1 VWRHSSQQAAR
12 RNRNIFSGFA
22 VLTVLMKNH
31 DHIIQGMAGGGD
43 FRVIAAQT
51 TTAVETAREI
61 LDLAP
66 VAADALGRVMT
77 GSLLLARLLDK
88 DVRNQCVTLRF
99 EGNGPLGTIIAD
111 GTVAGAVRGYV
122 ANPVPEDPI
131 LDVEAA
137 IGNGMLTVIRGT
149 PPAGKPYTS
158 QLLLGGSGIATDI
171 TRYLMR
177 SEQIA
182 SAVLL
187 GVLNKRDGVAA
198 AGGIVIQAFPHAT
211 EESISMLEQKIKEAP
226 PLSTLLEKMPIED
239 VVATVLQGVDY
250 KQIDSGHTVPVA
262 YTCQCNRERALA
274 PLTLLGRDEILEM
287 IDEGGTEVACQFCGR
302 KYRFSAEDLL
312 ALTATHDS

>member
-1 VWRHSSQQAAR
+1 
-12 RNRNIFSGFA
+12 
-22 VLTVLMKNH
+22 MDKN
-31 DHIIQGMAGGGD
+31 DYLIQGMAGGGD

-88 DVRNQCVTLRF
+88 DVRNQYVTLRF
-99 EGNGPLGTIIAD
+99 EGNGPLGTVIAD
-111 GTVAGAVRGYV
+111 ATVAGAVRGYV

-131 LDVEAA
+131 LGVEAA
-137 IGNGMLTVIRGT
+137 IGNGMLTVVRGT

-158 QLLLGGSGIATDI
+158 QLLLAGTGVANDL

-187 GVLNKRDGVAA
+187 GVLNRRDGVAA
-198 AGGIVIQAFPHAT
+198 AGGIVIQAFPHAS
-211 EESISMLEQKIKEAP
+211 EGSIARLESKIKEAP

-250 KQIDSGHTVPVA
+250 KQIDHGHTVPVA
-262 YTCQCNRERALA
+262 YSCPCSRERALA
-274 PLTLLGRDEILEM
+274 SITLLGQDEIIEM
-287 IDEGGTEVACQFCGR
+287 IGEGGTTVACQFCGR
-302 KYRFSAEDLL
+302 KYEFGDDDLL